1 MKKGSKPRQP
11 SSPPTHP
18 IQPRSSHTARAPAS
32 TRIDVELEGN
42 QPRSLVWARYP
53 GALSD
58 DPRIHL
64 CALAYLSDSNAME
77 AVAHAH
83 PKGMPEDHESWDETY
98 MTASLD
104 HAMWFHRPVDA
115 NDWLL
120 FDMDGHGILRTRGL
134 STGHVFTADGTHIAT
149 IAQEGLIREVK

>member
-1 MKKGSKPRQP
+1 M
-11 SSPPTHP
+11 
-18 IQPRSSHTARAPAS
+18 
-32 TRIDVELEGN
+32 
-42 QPRSLVWARYP
+42 WARYP

-83 PKGMPEDHESWDETY
+83 PKGMPEDHEAWDETY

-104 HAMWFHRPVDA
+104 HAMWFHRPVNA